1 MKNGFYENRAH
12 DCIRLAVKHRP
23 DLYFEQKW
31 LRCPGF
37 FQNSASKLQGAGDK
51 HAFLQTASFRGGLV
65 KSTAA

>member
-1 MKNGFYENRAH
+1 MKNDFYENRAH
-12 DCIRLAVKHRP
+12 DCKRPAVKQGP
-23 DLYFEQKW
+23 DMYLEQKL

-37 FQNSASKLQGAGDK
+37 FKNSASKLQGAGGK